1 MKVPKYVAEMV
12 RQKRIAQAPVN
23 EQEEDA
29 WGYAFRVYR
38 SGNGQWDRCFLE
50 EVVRLVNWAKRE
62 YADARLVRHVWFSVK
77 EHRKPLY
84 RRDYAIV
91 VITDPVAQKLEKMIE
106 EEKKC

>member
-23 EQEEDA
+23 EQEADA

-38 SGNGQWDRCFLE
+38 SSNGQWDRRFLE

-62 YADARLVRHVWFSVK
+62 YADARLVRHV
-77 EHRKPLY
+77 
-84 RRDYAIV
+84 
-91 VITDPVAQKLEKMIE
+91 
-106 EEKKC
+106 